1 MINRPRPI
9 VSEVA
14 RKLVLVL
21 APLVLLACAGKP
33 LVPYSRSYEPLSFA
47 PGNPEGLV
55 DGRSRF
61 REIFCAANEDHGRD
75 LPDYMSCYEALAVV
89 GTEPY
94 PSGKPVDLGNS
105 KRDDLALVVPGLGYE
120 CFKNWLDHESSV
132 TRHVAQYGYEI
143 DLLDVSGLSSSKHNA
158 KMIRDFILELPPE
171 QVSRRLVLIGYSKG
185 TPDILEALVTYP
197 EVAERVSAVVSVAGA
212 VGGSLLALDAT
223 LSQVNLMTKVPKSDC
238 DEGDGGGLNSL
249 YPSTRQ
255 EFLASNKLPD
265 HINYYSIVSFP
276 SPQRISLGLKPSY
289 NRLAKIADA
298 RNDSQLIFSDQV
310 IPGSKV
316 LAFANGDHWSM
327 AVPVAR
333 EHAVAAAL
341 IVNRNN
347 CPREIML
354 ETLLRYLEEDMSG
367 GP

>member
-1 MINRPRPI
+1 LTNKPRPA
-9 VSEVA
+9 VSGVA

-21 APLVLLACAGKP
+21 APLILLACAGKP

-75 LPDYMSCYEALAVV
+75 LPDYMSCYKALAVV
-89 GTEPY
+89 GAEPY
-94 PSGKPVDLGNS
+94 PSGKPIDLGKS

-120 CFKNWLDHESSV
+120 CFRNWLDHDSSV
-132 TRHVAQYGYEI
+132 THHVAQYGYEVG
-143 DLLDVSGLSSSKHNA
+143 LLDVSGLSSSKHNA
-158 KMIRDFILELPPE
+158 KMIRDFVLGLPPE
-171 QVSRRLVLIGYSKG
+171 QARRRLILIGYSKG
-185 TPDILEALVTYP
+185 TPDILEALVNYP
-197 EVAERVSAVVSVAGA
+197 EMAERVTAVVSVAGA

-238 DEGDGGGLNSL
+238 DEGDGGALDSL
-249 YPSTRQ
+249 YPSKRRA
-255 EFLASNKLPD
+255 FLASNKLPA
-265 HINYYSIVSFP
+265 HIRYYSIISFP
-276 SPQRISLGLKPSY
+276 SPQRISSGLKPSY
-289 NRLAKIADA
+289 NKLAKIGDA

-310 IPGSKV
+310 IPGSKI

-333 EHAVAAAL
+333 EHAFAAA
-341 IVNRNN
+341 IFVNKNN
-347 CPREIML
+347 FPREIML
-354 ETLLRYLEEDMSG
+354 ETLFRYLEEDMSRD
-367 GP
+367 P